1 MNNNIDNEK
10 DEKISKKTKELKLKK
25 EKISSSSEEEES
37 KSNAASDI
45 SFSISKPS
53 DIDSLCD
60 KISNKSKD
68 DLKFTFEST
77 LKTAENDLMKDI
89 DNEIKLMADNNPG
102 FDKDIKL
109 MSSNYYKSLTDS
121 LFINKNHNPQNL
133 DKTVK
138 GMTNFGS
145 ISEAL
150 DEQTIRLKHDLSGE
164 PVLIGS
170 NITEITDLKFSKQ
183 SSIKEKEKLAYKKT
197 LSLNYSKEKENS
209 KKEMISSSSR
219 NKNSVKYMESEGKN
233 FLTEDQKE

>member
-1 MNNNIDNEK
+1 
-10 DEKISKKTKELKLKK
+10 
-25 EKISSSSEEEES
+25 
-37 KSNAASDI
+37 
-45 SFSISKPS
+45 
-53 DIDSLCD
+53 
-60 KISNKSKD
+60 
-68 DLKFTFEST
+68 
-77 LKTAENDLMKDI
+77 
-89 DNEIKLMADNNPG
+89 
-102 FDKDIKL
+102 
-109 MSSNYYKSLTDS
+109 
-121 LFINKNHNPQNL
+121 
-133 DKTVK
+133 
-138 GMTNFGS
+138 MTNFGS